1 MINEHDIK
9 DFPGSPYAEDFEKTQ
24 PVMEAVFGY
33 DIRRS
38 TVSNQL
44 YNVFAVNFMNE
55 VLYPMVVDVNFDTA
69 LSYKLAYDAALDNGV
84 ASVQQEKSLTTGQH

>member
-69 LSYKLAYDAALDNGV
+69 LNYKLAYDSALDNGV
-84 ASVQQEKSLTTGQH
+84 ASVQQEKILTTGQH